1 MEVDSLR
8 TPLVPQSYRWWT
20 PRAATARIWWTAS
33 CGSAGLAVARCY
45 LGDPELTAQRFR
57 NIDGMRWYRT
67 GDLGRFWPDGT
78 IEFLGRAD
86 SQVKI
91 RGHRIELGE
100 IEAAL
105 KEHPLVKDVVAMPV
119 SGARGIRRLG
129 AYLVLREPA
138 ADEEGLFRALEAF
151 LRERVPEYM
160 CPPRSWRS
168 TPCPCPPTGNWIARP
183 SPRLRKRH
191 ARKPGQRRS
200 WKTRSPAY
208 GSAFCGAAGRRAG
221 QLL

>member
-1 MEVDSLR
+1 
-8 TPLVPQSYRWWT
+8 
-20 PRAATARIWWTAS
+20 
-33 CGSAGLAVARCY
+33 
-45 LGDPELTAQRFR
+45 
-57 NIDGMRWYRT
+57 MRWYRT

-138 ADEEGLFRALEAF
+138 ADEEGLFRTLEAF
-151 LRERVPEYM
+151 LRDRVPEYM
-160 CPPRSWRS
+160 VPSAFMALDALPLSANGKLDRKALPPFEEKA
-168 TPCPCPPTGNWIARP
+168 CEEARP
-183 SPRLRKRH
+183 ATELENAL
-191 ARKPGQRRS
+191 ARIWERILQVPQVGVRDN
-200 WKTRSPAY
+200 
-208 GSAFCGAAGRRAG
+208 
-221 QLL
+221 